1 MYNLAHHNLIIKK
14 DITTMKKILESI
26 WIYLKDWR
34 NWLSHGLVGV
44 GILAVGLFLPVKP
57 IYRIIILIIIIGFN
71 IARMKLS
78 EKKADESQALK
89 SANN

>member
-1 MYNLAHHNLIIKK
+1 MKNIFEPILA
-14 DITTMKKILESI
+14 
-26 WIYLKDWR
+26 YLKDWR

-57 IYRIIILIIIIGFN
+57 VYRIIILVLIIGFN

-78 EKKADESQALK
+78 EKKSTEAVSE
-89 SANN
+89 NI

>member
-1 MYNLAHHNLIIKK
+1 MKNIFEPILA
-14 DITTMKKILESI
+14 
-26 WIYLKDWR
+26 YLKDWR

-57 IYRIIILIIIIGFN
+57 VYRIIILVLIIGFN

-78 EKKADESQALK
+78 EKSEKEEVLEK
-89 SANN
+89 I